1 MRAEQFLKNL
11 SVPERKIDMV
21 LDTDTF
27 NEADDQFA
35 IAYLLGCGE
44 KLSVKAFYAAPFKNI
59 NASTTAEGIE
69 KSYNEIIHILELA
82 QHRELIGSVFRGSK
96 EFLTQPNAAESS
108 PAVEDLI
115 ERAMKYTSENP
126 LYVVSIGAIT
136 NVAAALIRKPEI
148 AENIVVV
155 WLGGNT
161 YSYPDNNEFN
171 LKNDVI
177 AAKTVFDSKAP
188 LVHLPAWGVST
199 CFTVS
204 VFEIEYLLKGK
215 SPLCDYLAEL
225 FFKDHGFLEEAVF
238 TKPLTRYLCDVCAV
252 AWLMNDDNRFMES
265 FVTQRPSV
273 SEENYYTFDP
283 RREMLSSVYRINRDA
298 LACDMFERIVR
309 L

>member
-1 MRAEQFLKNL
+1 MFL
-11 SVPERKIDMV
+11 
-21 LDTDTF
+21 
-27 NEADDQFA
+27 
-35 IAYLLGCGE
+35 
-44 KLSVKAFYAAPFKNI
+44 
-59 NASTTAEGIE
+59 
-69 KSYNEIIHILELA
+69 
-82 QHRELIGSVFRGSK
+82 
-96 EFLTQPNAAESS
+96 
-108 PAVEDLI
+108 
-115 ERAMKYTSENP
+115 
-126 LYVVSIGAIT
+126 GAIT

-171 LKNDVI
+171 LKNDVV
-177 AAKTVFDSKAP
+177 AAKTVFDSKVP
-188 LVHLPAWGVST
+188 LVHLPAWGVTT

-204 VFEIEYLLKGK
+204 VFEIEHLLKGK

-225 FFKDHGFLEEAVF
+225 FFKDHGIFDETVF

-265 FVTQRPSV
+265 FVTQRPSI
-273 SEENYYTFDP
+273 SGEYYYTFDP
-283 RREMLSSVYRINRDA
+283 RREMLSSVYRINRGA